1 MAGLSARGARVT
13 LRYPEGAERLADAL
27 AQQGLSLRNAG
38 GNWVLV
44 AAIGPSTGAVRW
56 RLSSGG

>member
-13 LRYPEGAERLADAL
+13 LRYPGGRRRLADAL
-27 AQQGLSLRNAG
+27 AQQGLNLRNAG
-38 GNWVLV
+38 GNWVLG
-44 AAIGPSTGAVRW
+44 AAIGALDWAPRR